1 MLHRMRSSGL
11 QRMAPALAAETD
23 PSERGVMAEEVR
35 AEIVSTVQAV
45 KVAVGD
51 QVHADQRL
59 VLLDSMMMEIPV
71 TAPIDGEV
79 TSIVV
84 PGQVLQYG
92 DLIAV
97 VS

>member
-1 MLHRMRSSGL
+1 
-11 QRMAPALAAETD
+11 
-23 PSERGVMAEEVR
+23 MAEEVR